1 MSKEIIYSFR
11 EYQEKYN
18 SLLDEY
24 FLEYEEIEDIDFID
38 NEIKNYQICLKLVN
52 FPIDK
57 IFNAFWRVE
66 YEINLKA
73 FSIPQEAYDFIYENE
88 NDNYYYKIYKD
99 IVKPFGTLVL
109 NTDVEKKIKQVRLMF
124 PKIISFLETKKSA
137 IGTTS
142 RLGYPATENK
152 QLKKLNDF
160 VFNISDKVTFVQ
172 ELKLMFPNEKGKT
185 LKAIINILKVQNIL
199 IIGDREFKAFYDA
212 LKIEFNRDIGT
223 YTSINDVKEIH
234 EQITTPIESK
244 VKLLINKHKTY

>member
-66 YEINLKA
+66 YGINLKA

-124 PKIISFLETKKSA
+124 PKIISFLETKK
-137 IGTTS
+137 
-142 RLGYPATENK
+142 TELETN
-152 QLKKLNDF
+152 LKPNHD
-160 VFNISDKVTFVQ
+160 NIFSNNGF
-172 ELKLMFPNEKGKT
+172 ELFEY
-185 LKAIINILKVQNIL
+185 ILKEYIKPKGVTGRQSDL
-199 IIGDREFKAFYDA
+199 IYYHRKMYDNNPQYIHRKPTEFFKWFDNEYSETSGQLVTYERVKSDRREKDYSTA
-212 LKIEFNRDIGT
+212 LEWFRLQK
-223 YTSINDVKEIH
+223 
-234 EQITTPIESK
+234 
-244 VKLLINKHKTY
+244 

>member
-124 PKIISFLETKKSA
+124 PKIISFLETKK
-137 IGTTS
+137 
-142 RLGYPATENK
+142 TELETN
-152 QLKKLNDF
+152 LKPNHD
-160 VFNISDKVTFVQ
+160 NIFSNNGF
-172 ELKLMFPNEKGKT
+172 ELFEY
-185 LKAIINILKVQNIL
+185 ILKEYIKPKGVTGRQSDL
-199 IIGDREFKAFYDA
+199 IYYHRKMYDNNPQYIHRKPTEFFKWFDNEYSETSGQLVTYERVKSDRREKDYSTA
-212 LKIEFNRDIGT
+212 LEWFRLQK
-223 YTSINDVKEIH
+223 
-234 EQITTPIESK
+234 
-244 VKLLINKHKTY
+244 

>member
-66 YEINLKA
+66 YGINLKA

-124 PKIISFLETKKSA
+124 PKIISFLETKK
-137 IGTTS
+137 
-142 RLGYPATENK
+142 TELETN
-152 QLKKLNDF
+152 LKLNHD
-160 VFNISDKVTFVQ
+160 NIFSNNGF
-172 ELKLMFPNEKGKT
+172 ELFEY
-185 LKAIINILKVQNIL
+185 ILKEYIKPKGVTGRQSDL
-199 IIGDREFKAFYDA
+199 IYYHRKMYDNNPQYIHRKPTEFFKWFDNEYSETSGQLVTYERVKSDRREKDYSTA
-212 LKIEFNRDIGT
+212 LEWFRLQK
-223 YTSINDVKEIH
+223 
-234 EQITTPIESK
+234 
-244 VKLLINKHKTY
+244 